1 MDRKSW
7 GGRNRR
13 RFFAAMSWSGD
24 EGLFI
29 TRQVRE
35 HPLLNVCAGNA
46 MFGDLRVDAYHP
58 WPDVKADAPHPPFK
72 ADTFAAVFMAPPW
85 GLEAMRGLSLAF
97 HDALRVA
104 PVLYVYSPIVW
115 GTSRAVL
122 TPASLRCLPR

>member
-58 WPDVKADAPHPPFK
+58 WPDVKADALQLPFK
-72 ADTFAAVFMAPPW
+72 ADTFAAVFMDPPW
-85 GLEAMRGLSLAF
+85 GLASMPSGSQQSCDPRPVRTKRLAI
-97 HDALRVA
+97 
-104 PVLYVYSPIVW
+104 PE
-115 GTSRAVL
+115 GM
-122 TPASLRCLPR
+122 PRL